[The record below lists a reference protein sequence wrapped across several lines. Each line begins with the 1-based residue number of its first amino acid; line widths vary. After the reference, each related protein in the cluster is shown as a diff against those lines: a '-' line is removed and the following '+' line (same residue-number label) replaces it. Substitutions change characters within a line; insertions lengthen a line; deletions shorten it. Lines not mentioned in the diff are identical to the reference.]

1 LGSKTPLIYS
11 YPKPELRYRIFDRP
25 YIKEKF
31 LIQKW
36 GSLKK
41 GYIIYNRHSEPIMV
55 LDPGKEN
62 HHNGPDFLNAQLFM
76 DGKRIQGDVEIH
88 VNEASWIYHGHH
100 HNNRYNSVVLHV
112 VNQYSHHPITPI
124 PTAKL
129 VANMQYK
136 TKPECL
142 LDDCNISRNV
152 FSSLQMLGN
161 KRWIK
166 HVDLFKKTQNH
177 TKEYFLEKTLTI
189 LGSKGNEYAFQSLS
203 KKVLQEIKGT
213 ATQDESIKIFNKL
226 SQSLEWNTCG
236 IRPAKH
242 PTALIPKVAKLFHFI
257 ITEFN
262 FLIRDPLNY
271 DRLDNKIKSFGFGR
285 GLLTEWK
292 GNVLLP
298 FLGAQAILN
307 NTLNEYIQLK
317 QEWME
322 LSLPYTY
329 GKVRRQFGHLFPM
342 KALMNFS
349 VLQGFL
355 ELESKYCSKMYCLV
369 CPCKKGGSQN

>member
-1 LGSKTPLIYS
+1 
-11 YPKPELRYRIFDRP
+11 
-25 YIKEKF
+25 
-31 LIQKW
+31 
-36 GSLKK
+36 
-41 GYIIYNRHSEPIMV
+41 M
-55 LDPGKEN
+55 
-62 HHNGPDFLNAQLFM
+62 
-76 DGKRIQGDVEIH
+76 
-88 VNEASWIYHGHH
+88 
-100 HNNRYNSVVLHV
+100 
-112 VNQYSHHPITPI
+112 
-124 PTAKL
+124 
-129 VANMQYK
+129 
-136 TKPECL
+136 
-142 LDDCNISRNV
+142 
-152 FSSLQMLGN
+152 
-161 KRWIK
+161 
-166 HVDLFKKTQNH
+166 
-177 TKEYFLEKTLTI
+177 
-189 LGSKGNEYAFQSLS
+189 
-203 KKVLQEIKGT
+203 
-213 ATQDESIKIFNKL
+213 
-226 SQSLEWNTCG
+226 
-236 IRPAKH
+236 
-242 PTALIPKVAKLFHFI
+242 IPKVAKLFHFI

-262 FLIRDPLNY
+262 FLIRETLNY